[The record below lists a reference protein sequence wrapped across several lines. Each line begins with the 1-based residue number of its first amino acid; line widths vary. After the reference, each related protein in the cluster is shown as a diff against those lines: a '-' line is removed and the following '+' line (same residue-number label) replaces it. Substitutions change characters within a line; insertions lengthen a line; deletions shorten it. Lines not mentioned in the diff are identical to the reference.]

1 MISQKIK
8 SVVLDDN
15 KLSRTIL
22 VNIIL
27 KHCPEIEIIDECK
40 TIKSALSCVKKYNLS
55 LIFIDIMLSGNNVF
69 ELFDKIGNNE
79 LKKIIVAPNS
89 DFAAEAF
96 RYTVTDYLIKPVKPN
111 ELKEAVKRVQY
122 ELMLENS
129 YQNIQSTDKS
139 QEVPVQSTSNLVIH
153 HRKGFDV
160 VKLSDIIYCEANSY
174 CTNFYISG
182 KKIICS
188 SRNLKYYEEL
198 LPSVQFMRVHN
209 SFIVNIQ
216 HVEGYSN
223 HEEILLSENLRCSLS
238 GSHKHEFLHLFRKPE

>member
-1 MISQKIK
+1 MIFLRIK
-8 SVVLDDN
+8 SIILDSDN
-15 KLSRTIL
+15 LSRMRL
-22 VNIIL
+22 LHLIL
-27 KHCPEIEIIDECK
+27 KNCPEIEILEECK
-40 TIKSALSCVKKYNLS
+40 TIDTAYKSITINKPHLVFIDVKESEDIGFELLKMFDIIHFKI
-55 LIFIDIMLSGNNVF
+55 IFISDI
-69 ELFDKIGNNE
+69 
-79 LKKIIVAPNS
+79 S
-89 DFAAEAF
+89 DYALQAFRFAA
-96 RYTVTDYLIKPVKPN
+96 TDYLIKPVKKIDLVKAVQKVQH
-111 ELKEAVKRVQY
+111 ELF
-122 ELMLENS
+122 LESS
-129 YQNIQSTDKS
+129 YQNSQVSDNS
-139 QEVPVQSTSNLVIH
+139 QEVPGQSFSNLVIY

-198 LPSVQFMRVHN
+198 LPSGQFMRVHN

-238 GSHKHEFLHLFRKPE
+238 GSHKHAFLHLFKKPE

>member
-1 MISQKIK
+1 
-8 SVVLDDN
+8 
-15 KLSRTIL
+15 
-22 VNIIL
+22 
-27 KHCPEIEIIDECK
+27 
-40 TIKSALSCVKKYNLS
+40 
-55 LIFIDIMLSGNNVF
+55 VF
-69 ELFDKIGNNE
+69 ELIDKIDING
-79 LKKIIVAPNS
+79 LKKIIIASNS

-96 RYTVTDYLIKPVKPN
+96 RYTVTDYLIKPVKPK
-111 ELKEAVKRVQY
+111 ELMEAVKKVQH
-122 ELMLENS
+122 ELLLES
-129 YQNIQSTDKS
+129 SWQDS
-139 QEVPVQSTSNLVIH
+139 QLSENRQELPDSASSNLVIH

-188 SRNLKYYEEL
+188 SRNLKYFEEL
-198 LPSVQFMRVHN
+198 LPSRQFMRVHN